1 MTGTNKAMMVLM
13 TDSASPDTSLER
25 SLFSIAGIGF
35 RSRQCAAEEGVVA
48 EGAGCL
54 ACIAPT
60 APVTRAVFD
69 ALPELKLVTS
79 LGESMDHIDLEAA
92 KEHGVWV
99 TNVPAKSTITLEDQ
113 RRAAVINVL
122 SWLTHGKPTNVVVVG
137 R

>member
-1 MTGTNKAMMVLM
+1 MMVLM

-35 RSRQCAAEEGVVA
+35 RARQCTGSQGVVSV
-48 EGAGCL
+48 GAGSF

-69 ALPELKLVTS
+69 ALPELKMVTS
-79 LGESMDHIDLEAA
+79 LGEAMHHIDLEAA

-99 TNVPAKSTITLEDQ
+99 TNVPAKSAVTLEDQ

-122 SWLTHGKPTNVVVVG
+122 SWLTHGTPTNVVVVG